1 MEHCFSRFLG
11 LRSKRLH
18 PPPPPN
24 GTQFPRQQVHHV
36 QRAKG
41 ENCCSAQVHGQGL
54 PGINEQCLSRCD
66 CSHIPRGQLLP
77 LSRVNGADA
86 SALNGFNAQAGGSA
100 SGIFSLGNKK
110 SRLVSIHSESIGVT
124 GVFEVRPVLEGS
136 GRDADPSQ
144 RQLLGPSVI
153 TKMIGPQRTGGGAA
167 PPARLLHRLP
177 SLNGV
182 VPTASD
188 HMVDLI

>member
-1 MEHCFSRFLG
+1 
-11 LRSKRLH
+11 
-18 PPPPPN
+18 
-24 GTQFPRQQVHHV
+24 V
-36 QRAKG
+36 
-41 ENCCSAQVHGQGL
+41 
-54 PGINEQCLSRCD
+54 D
-66 CSHIPRGQLLP
+66 
-77 LSRVNGADA
+77 GADA

-153 TKMIGPQRTGGGAA
+153 TKMIGPQRTGGGQ
-167 PPARLLHRLP
+167 RLQP
-177 SLNGV
+177 V
-182 VPTASD
+182 FCIACQAS
-188 HMVDLI
+188 MALCLQQVTTWLI

>member
-1 MEHCFSRFLG
+1 MLPPLMASTH
-11 LRSKRLH
+11 KR
-18 PPPPPN
+18 
-24 GTQFPRQQVHHV
+24 
-36 QRAKG
+36 
-41 ENCCSAQVHGQGL
+41 
-54 PGINEQCLSRCD
+54 
-66 CSHIPRGQLLP
+66 
-77 LSRVNGADA
+77 GAA
-86 SALNGFNAQAGGSA
+86 SPAV
-100 SGIFSLGNKK
+100 FSLGNKK
-110 SRLVSIHSESIGVT
+110 PRLVSIHSESTVVT
-124 GVFEVRPVLEGS
+124 GVFEVRPVLEAS

-153 TKMIGPQRTGGGAA
+153 TKMIGLQRTGGGAA